1 MSDLHRD
8 PRFWALTPSQRVA
21 LPILT
26 DLMAECGRSGVLHWT
41 RKEIYKATHLG
52 PKSYDVLLVTMD
64 RHQWGGENAD
74 GWLMLSGPLA
84 PSVPLVSAPGTDLAA
99 LVREAIL
106 SAAPAILREY
116 EADRKRQQRSSK
128 MSGTEQANVPDKTA
142 KTEPN
147 VPDIVPHVRARSID
161 SIRFDLDN
169 ILSIDSIDSIS
180 NAQDADAV
188 PDKTETTEP
197 NVPDSPTPMLTIV
210 PADVAQELVRKGI
223 SSRRAGVLIEQY
235 GLERCAT
242 VLACLPHW
250 KFDNAG
256 KVVEDALKRPEVW
269 PIPAAVAQQKLPL
282 LTGQP
287 GGAVPRAAPAAVH
300 QRTNTLH
307 EAREQL
313 TEAEKQR
320 LRCDALERLQPAS
333 RGEYDKAISLGHP
346 LGSLLSRELR
356 EAEDRILQGR
366 FRQQRSATA

>member
-1 MSDLHRD
+1 
-8 PRFWALTPSQRVA
+8 
-21 LPILT
+21 
-26 DLMAECGRSGVLHWT
+26 
-41 RKEIYKATHLG
+41 
-52 PKSYDVLLVTMD
+52 
-64 RHQWGGENAD
+64 
-74 GWLMLSGPLA
+74 
-84 PSVPLVSAPGTDLAA
+84 
-99 LVREAIL
+99 
-106 SAAPAILREY
+106 
-116 EADRKRQQRSSK
+116 
-128 MSGTEQANVPDKTA
+128 
-142 KTEPN
+142 
-147 VPDIVPHVRARSID
+147 
-161 SIRFDLDN
+161 
-169 ILSIDSIDSIS
+169 
-180 NAQDADAV
+180 
-188 PDKTETTEP
+188 
-197 NVPDSPTPMLTIV
+197 
-210 PADVAQELVRKGI
+210 VAQELVRKGI